1 MGSDDAIDASV
12 VDNYYNVDENDGL
25 SYKKNEKRYKQ
36 KIVSELGEILKHLT
50 GECKEC
56 EEDGESDSTAVI
68 ETDPVYTEIQ
78 IKRKQA
84 ATQPSPLS
92 CPPCPTCPS
101 TWSRGTGSSLGMMRG

>member
-25 SYKKNEKRYKQ
+25 SDKKNEKRYKQ
-36 KIVSELGEILKHLT
+36 KIVSGLGEILKHLT

-68 ETDPVYTEIQ
+68 ETDPVYFDCVEMIEIEE
-78 IKRKQA
+78 A
-84 ATQPSPLS
+84 PGLS
-92 CPPCPTCPS
+92 KAQKTFDQ
-101 TWSRGTGSSLGMMRG
+101 LGYVFKTDFGVRFS